1 MIDQLLSSK
10 VLSIVLLI
18 VTVGLVVAMFLGYLP
33 EATGL
38 LILGFV
44 FPGGLAAWRDWINSK
59 GWMTYVLVGLC
70 VLGAITMALGWIT
83 PESFIYVLGG
93 VAGGAALTMAKA
105 VSRVPEGEPILK
117 KAA

>member
-38 LILGFV
+38 LILG
-44 FPGGLAAWRDWINSK
+44 
-59 GWMTYVLVGLC
+59 
-70 VLGAITMALGWIT
+70 
-83 PESFIYVLGG
+83 
-93 VAGGAALTMAKA
+93 
-105 VSRVPEGEPILK
+105 
-117 KAA
+117 